1 MTVVEVDDDCPVVSG
16 TLTRDR
22 LTTGTART
30 DTSEAWTGITSEKTH
45 TLTAT
50 VTCDEVGYI
59 FCRVGL
65 IVDTTNPVYVD
76 GKIGVA

>member
-1 MTVVEVDDDCPVVSG
+1 MTVVELDDDCPLDG
-16 TLTRDR
+16 GLTRDR

-50 VTCDEVGYI
+50 VSCDEVGYI